1 MIMTFSEIS
10 SENGL
15 HTHTHTHTS
24 EKGGRERE
32 IESGYKLP
40 EKGAGRRI
48 LNIRSLNIPQFK
60 VRPFK
65 VWHCRIEHKCHKKMF
80 VCTLPPNSVGG
91 FC

>member
-48 LNIRSLNIPQFK
+48 LNVRSLNIPQL
-60 VRPFK
+60 
-65 VWHCRIEHKCHKKMF
+65 KCDCLKCGTAALSVSATKK
-80 VCTLPPNSVGG
+80 
-91 FC
+91 